1 MEPVSICKGLRYS
14 MFILHME
21 HVGALHLANLE
32 LLHPP
37 LKQEPSCTEHQL
49 DIASK
54 TIVFL
59 HNLPKPKGGGVIVL
73 YVLHSQT

>member
-1 MEPVSICKGLRYS
+1 

-37 LKQEPSCTEHQL
+37 LKKEESVPNTH
-49 DIASK
+49 
-54 TIVFL
+54 
-59 HNLPKPKGGGVIVL
+59 
-73 YVLHSQT
+73 

>member
-1 MEPVSICKGLRYS
+1 MVEPVSICKGLRYS

-37 LKQEPSCTEHQL
+37 LKKEPRCTEHQL
-49 DIASK
+49 NILLSEQL
-54 TIVFL
+54 FL
-59 HNLPKPKGGGVIVL
+59 STTFHNLPHVL
-73 YVLHSQT
+73 VKQTD